1 MLPSVYELMAQDC
14 IMYALP
20 LSSSPFW
27 GSSSWDNWIS
37 ESSFLKLLA
46 VSTLHLFKLFKH
58 LSSFNSITRKVKEN
72 NKMSS
77 MAGTMSLQR
86 VYIYVISAL
95 SEIHLIQR
103 TSLPVF
109 HTKLYIQKLES
120 FFSNF
125 ERALLFSTESSLQ
138 GCFCWQ
144 LGKLYVLLSPARES

>member
-58 LSSFNSITRKVKEN
+58 LSSFNSITRKVKKKIIKWALWQVLCLCRECIFMWSLHFLRYISFRELVYLCSTQN
-72 NKMSS
+72 FISKNWNPSS
-77 MAGTMSLQR
+77 AISKGLCFSPQEAVSKVVSAG
-86 VYIYVISAL
+86 
-95 SEIHLIQR
+95 
-103 TSLPVF
+103 
-109 HTKLYIQKLES
+109 
-120 FFSNF
+120 N
-125 ERALLFSTESSLQ
+125 
-138 GCFCWQ
+138 
-144 LGKLYVLLSPARES
+144 